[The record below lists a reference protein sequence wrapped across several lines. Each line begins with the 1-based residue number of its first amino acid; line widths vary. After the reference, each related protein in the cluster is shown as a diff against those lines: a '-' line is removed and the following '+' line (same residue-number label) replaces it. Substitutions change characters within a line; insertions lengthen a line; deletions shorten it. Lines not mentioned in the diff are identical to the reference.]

1 MLEINFDEA
10 LEKILARDPRF
21 SRDAYHFVRE
31 SLDYTQK
38 LISKENRGGLR
49 WAVLTWR
56 ARRDRPGGRHDDDRE
71 SCDSRYQ

>member
-1 MLEINFDEA
+1 MCLGGAVGQGGGRSGIA
-10 LEKILARDPRF
+10 A
-21 SRDAYHFVRE
+21 A
-31 SLDYTQK
+31 Q
-38 LISKENRGGLR
+38 ISKENRGGLR